1 MTALLEASPDVLPI
15 VTERT
20 ERITTNDFR
29 AMEFD
34 DTDTFYYELLNG
46 ELVAKSAPSPLHQR
60 ISRNIFRAL
69 DNFVI
74 ANNLGEVLYAPLDVF
89 LDEYNA
95 TQPNVLFLSREK
107 QHLVTPDGVQ
117 GAPDL
122 VIEIISPSSMKRD
135 RGDKMKLYERCG
147 IGEYWLVDARTR
159 SVEVYVNGL
168 VNGVQDYELRDVF
181 METAS
186 ESAAPILVRSVVLN
200 DFTMPLT
207 AVFAGVE

>member
-1 MTALLEASPDVLPI
+1 MTTLLEASPDVPP
-15 VTERT
+15 VVP
-20 ERITTNDFR
+20 ERITMNDFR

-34 DTDTFYYELLNG
+34 DTDSFYYELING

-69 DNFVI
+69 DNFVVS
-74 ANNLGEVLYAPLDVF
+74 NNLGEVLYAPIDVF

-95 TQPNVLFLSREK
+95 TQPDVLFLSREK

-117 GAPDL
+117 VSPDL
-122 VIEIISPSSMKRD
+122 VVEIISPSSMKRD

-168 VNGVQDYELRDVF
+168 VNGVQDFELRDVF
-181 METAS
+181 IDTAS
-186 ESAAPILVRSVVLN
+186 ESAALVLVRSAMLH
-200 DFTMPLT
+200 DFTMPLM
-207 AVFAGVE
+207 AVFAGAE

>member
-1 MTALLEASPDVLPI
+1 MTTLLETSPDVLP
-15 VTERT
+15 VAL

-34 DTDTFYYELLNG
+34 ETDSFYYELLNG
-46 ELVAKSAPSPLHQR
+46 ELVAKSVPSPFHQR

-69 DNFVI
+69 DNFVVN
-74 ANNLGEVLYAPLDVF
+74 NNLGEVFYAPIDVF

-95 TQPNVLFLSREK
+95 TEPDILFLSCEK

-122 VIEIISPSSMKRD
+122 VVEIISPSSMKRD
-135 RGDKMKLYERCG
+135 RGDTMKLYERCG

-159 SVEVYVNGL
+159 SVKVYVNGV

-186 ESAAPILVRSVVLN
+186 ESAAPILVRPVVPN

-207 AVFAGVE
+207 AVFAGAE

>member
-1 MTALLEASPDVLPI
+1 M
-15 VTERT
+15 
-20 ERITTNDFR
+20 
-29 AMEFD
+29 
-34 DTDTFYYELLNG
+34 
-46 ELVAKSAPSPLHQR
+46 AKSAPSPLHQR

-95 TQPNVLFLSREK
+95 TQPEVLFLSREK
-107 QHLVTPDGVQ
+107 QHLVVTPDGVQ

-186 ESAAPILVRSVVLN
+186 ESVVPVLVRSVVLN

-207 AVFAGVE
+207 AVFAGAE

>member
-1 MTALLEASPDVLPI
+1 MTTLLEASPDVLRI

-34 DTDTFYYELLNG
+34 DTDTFYYELLHG
-46 ELVAKSAPSPLHQR
+46 ELVARSAPSPLHQR

-207 AVFAGVE
+207 AVFAGAE

>member
-1 MTALLEASPDVLPI
+1 MTTLLEASPDVLPI

-34 DTDTFYYELLNG
+34 DIDTFYYELLNG

-122 VIEIISPSSMKRD
+122 VIVIISPSSMKRD
-135 RGDKMKLYERCG
+135 RGDKMKLYEHCG
-147 IGEYWLVDARTR
+147 IGEYWLVDARTH

-207 AVFAGVE
+207 AVFAGAE

>member
-1 MTALLEASPDVLPI
+1 MTTLLEASPDVLPI

-95 TQPNVLFLSREK
+95 TQPDVLFLSREK

-122 VIEIISPSSMKRD
+122 IVEIISPSSMKRD

-168 VNGVQDYELRDVF
+168 VNGVQDFELRDVF

-186 ESAAPILVRSVVLN
+186 ENAAPVLVRSVVLK

-207 AVFAGVE
+207 AVFAGAE

>member
-1 MTALLEASPDVLPI
+1 MTTLLEASPDVLPI

-95 TQPNVLFLSREK
+95 TQPDVLFLSREK

-122 VIEIISPSSMKRD
+122 VVEIISPSSMKRD

-159 SVEVYVNGL
+159 SVEVYENGL

-181 METAS
+181 MKTAS
-186 ESAAPILVRSVVLN
+186 ESAAPILVRSVVLK

-207 AVFAGVE
+207 AVFAGAE